1 MENTNDKMAFA
12 NSLPS
17 PYPAHGKVAMLD
29 GSRFNFD
36 ANKVYRMPV
45 DEWKSIKDDQAEIG
59 KLVQY
64 FITQHYTYQVPRI
77 ITLERYYSGDNDIHY
92 WASDKA
98 PNRAD
103 NRIASG
109 LPRYITNIR
118 VGYQYGNP
126 IKWGYDNSR
135 VDDAEEQVITDL
147 LKDFNSTTDE
157 DYHEKA
163 MGTSLAITGRAYE
176 LTYIREETNSPA
188 IKAVDPSNAFVV
200 YDTSVDQHSLF
211 AVRYYL
217 EDFREQQHFYVDVYT
232 DDHIYHFKSDVNPN
246 GGLSAV
252 GEVETHRFGKV
263 PMTEFSLN
271 DNRMGAWESKLDTI
285 DSYDKALSEMAN
297 SEEDLGNSILV
308 VSGDVETEEKE
319 AITDIEG
326 NQLYDEDGN
335 PLVRVT
341 KIDPKKQI
349 MFLKPRVIENG
360 NGGTT
365 VINSTAQYLT
375 KSLDPAGWQT
385 YIDQLMKDMHKDTNT
400 PDMSD
405 ESFSGQATGAAMS
418 YKLWGSDQEI
428 ATQEALYI
436 KGLMRRLRLLGNYW
450 ASINELPTE
459 DVMEAFQP
467 TFTLNLPKNDS
478 EIIANL
484 KALKDTG
491 SISDMTIQERAEDV
505 TGVPAEQEDSRM
517 KDQSKAN
524 QQEAQAIAAQA
535 LADKDKTKVGDSNG
549 DDNASTGEGPNKPA
563 PGAGRDK

>member
-17 PYPAHGKVAMLD
+17 PYPKHGKLSMLS
-29 GSRFNFD
+29 GTRFSFD
-36 ANKVYRMPV
+36 ANKVYRMPSS
-45 DEWKSIKDDQAEIG
+45 EWESIKDNQTSVG

-64 FITQHYTYQVPRI
+64 FITQHYSYQLPRI

-92 WASDKA
+92 WNSEKA
-98 PNRAD
+98 ADRAD

-126 IKWGYDNSR
+126 IKWGYDNSK
-135 VDDAEEQVITDL
+135 VDDAEEQVVTDL
-147 LKDFNSTTDE
+147 LKDFNSRTDE
-157 DYHEKA
+157 EYHEKA
-163 MGTSLAITGRAYE
+163 MGTSLVITGRAYE
-176 LTYIREETNSPA
+176 LTYIHEDTNTPA
-188 IKAVDPSNAFVV
+188 VKAIDPANAFVV
-200 YDTSVDQHSLF
+200 YDNSIDQHSLF

-217 EDFREQQHFYVDVYT
+217 MDYMDQSVFYIDVYT
-232 DDHIYHFKSDVNPN
+232 DDTIYHFKSATNPN
-246 GGLSAV
+246 GGLEVASAS
-252 GEVETHRFGKV
+252 ESHQFGQV
-263 PMTEFSLN
+263 PMTEYSLN

-285 DSYDKALSEMAN
+285 DSYDKALSGMAN
-297 SEEDLGNSILV
+297 SEEDFGNAILV
-308 VSGDVETEEKE
+308 VSGDIETEEKE
-319 AITDIEG
+319 TVTDIEG
-326 NQLYDEDGN
+326 NQLYDDDGN

-341 KIDPKKQI
+341 TIDPKKKI
-349 MFLKPRVIENG
+349 MFLKPSIIDNPS
-360 NGGTT
+360 GTAT
-365 VINSTAQYLT
+365 VVNSTAEYLT
-375 KSLDPAGWQT
+375 KSLDPQGWQT

-400 PDMSD
+400 PDMTD
-405 ESFSGQATGAAMS
+405 ENFSGQATGAAMS
-418 YKLWGSDQEI
+418 YKLWGSNQEI
-428 ATQEALYI
+428 ATQESLYI

-450 ASINELPTE
+450 TNINELPSE
-459 DVMEAFQP
+459 DMMEAFQP
-467 TFTLNLPKNDS
+467 SFTLNLPKNDS

-491 SISDMTIQERAEDV
+491 SISDQTIQERAEDV

-549 DDNASTGEGPNKPA
+549 DDNSSAGEGPNKPA
-563 PGAGRDK
+563 PIAGRDE